1 MDATLLSTHNA
12 LLVLKVCVV
21 LLHGSVDGLEGRHQV
36 VEDGGAPCLALLLS
50 KTTSIDDAHL
60 LQHGG
65 FPTLA
70 GTCVPS
76 QYLHLYTRARRRCNI
91 PSSRSFTSRSAF
103 FLSKRRF
110 FSISSLFLD
119 VGSGVA
125 FRPKHIIA
133 GAI

>member
-1 MDATLLSTHNA
+1 MDAAHRSTHNA
-12 LLVLKVCVV
+12 LFVLKVRVI

-36 VEDGGAPCLALLLS
+36 VEDGRAPCLALLLS
-50 KTTSIDDAHL
+50 KTTGIDNAHL

-65 FPTLA
+65 LSTLA
-70 GTCVPS
+70 STCVLS
-76 QYLHLYTRARRRCNI
+76 QYRCLYTRARRRCNI

-125 FRPKHIIA
+125 FRPKHIVA